1 MLALASIAGLAWA
14 GCAELSSGVGS
25 ASRSVQG
32 TSAAPA
38 PSTTPTTSKS
48 GVYAVTFGV
57 RGSGRLGAVQFDA
70 RPGSGQWQGSGDKV
84 ACKNLVP
91 PAIHA
96 CNDKGGVLSCGFID
110 TNGIATPS
118 DIVTCMLESSK
129 PISAADFSI
138 KVIDASNTATKPV
151 QASVVVTR
159 VTGR

>member
-1 MLALASIAGLAWA
+1 MAALVAVGALVWT
-14 GCAELSSGVGS
+14 GCSELSSSVGS
-25 ASRSVQG
+25 ASRSVQS
-32 TSAAPA
+32 TSAPA
-38 PSTTPTTSKS
+38 ASSKPTTSAS

-70 RPGSGQWQGSGDKV
+70 RPGSGQWQGSGAKV

-96 CNDKGGVLSCGFID
+96 CNDKGGTLSCGFMD
-110 TNGIATPS
+110 TNGIATPA
-118 DIVTCMLESSK
+118 DIVTCTLESSK
-129 PISAADFSI
+129 PVSAADFSI

-151 QASVVVTR
+151 KADVVVTR